1 MTRRILMCEPVHFRI
16 EYEINPWMRRSNRID
31 GPRALE
37 QWRLLRAR
45 IEALGVTV
53 ELIAQAPGTPDMT
66 FTANAGVLAGDRFI
80 PSNFRFPERQPEEDH
95 FVRWFRAHGY
105 RIEPVHRPHY
115 WEGEGD
121 VLPADGAIFA
131 GYRFRTEFRALDHLE
146 EALGQELVRLELAD
160 QRFYH
165 LDTCFAPL
173 GGGRALYEPA
183 GFSRE
188 ARARLAE
195 HFDDLIAVDHGE
207 ALRFACNAL
216 VVGKQVVLN
225 SGCPKTARALAER
238 GYEAIETPTDEFIK
252 AGGSV
257 KCLAL
262 TLDAFPPAAGAD
274 GQDGQ
279 DGQDLARS
287 ASTERQR

>member
-1 MTRRILMCEPVHFRI
+1 
-16 EYEINPWMRRSNRID
+16 
-31 GPRALE
+31 
-37 QWRLLRAR
+37 
-45 IEALGVTV
+45 
-53 ELIAQAPGTPDMT
+53 MT

-105 RIEPVHRPHY
+105 RIEPVASPP
-115 WEGEGD
+115 
-121 VLPADGAIFA
+121 L
-131 GYRFRTEFRALDHLE
+131 
-146 EALGQELVRLELAD
+146 LGR
-160 QRFYH
+160 R
-165 LDTCFAPL
+165 
-173 GGGRALYEPA
+173 GGRAARRRCDLRGLPLPQRSSAASTTWRRRSVRNWCGWSWPTSASTTSIPASRRWAGGRPLYEPA

-238 GYEAIETPTDEFIK
+238 GYEAIATPTDEFIK

-262 TLDAFPPAAGAD
+262 MLDAFPPAAGPD

-279 DGQDLARS
+279 NLARS
-287 ASTERQR
+287 ASAERPR